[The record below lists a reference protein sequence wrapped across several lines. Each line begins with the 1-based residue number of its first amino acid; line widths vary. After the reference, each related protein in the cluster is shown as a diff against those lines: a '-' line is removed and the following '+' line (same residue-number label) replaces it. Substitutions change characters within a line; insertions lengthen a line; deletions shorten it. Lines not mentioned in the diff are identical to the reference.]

1 MSNLRLSEKLLAK
14 ADQDLTVVSKWKADP
29 DIAQE
34 IIGFHAQQ
42 SAEKILKAVL
52 AYYEIVYPITHRS
65 FKKNNYDK
73 QSQNIDHPKD
83 SSEKKNAEP
92 ENFAH
97 LSYPLPASH

>member
-52 AYYEIVYPITHRS
+52 AYYEIVYPITHRLS
-65 FKKNNYDK
+65 DL
-73 QSQNIDHPKD
+73 IDLYKYKAEAPPK
-83 SSEKKNAEP
+83 SGKL
-92 ENFAH
+92 H
-97 LSYPLPASH
+97 